1 MITLY
6 TSDTCGI
13 CRMVKMKLEK
23 KNIPYNNEKNV
34 EDLITAGIQ
43 RLPVLKLE
51 DGRMITSVAEINN
64 WVNEQ

>member
-1 MITLY
+1 
-6 TSDTCGI
+6 
-13 CRMVKMKLEK
+13 MVKMKLEK